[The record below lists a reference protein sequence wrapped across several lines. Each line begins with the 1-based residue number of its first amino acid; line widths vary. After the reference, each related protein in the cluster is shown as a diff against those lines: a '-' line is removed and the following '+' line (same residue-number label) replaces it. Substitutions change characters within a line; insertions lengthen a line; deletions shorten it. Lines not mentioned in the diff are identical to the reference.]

1 MKLLVL
7 VLAAASF
14 ALVGCGDDDP
24 STIAGSPDETT
35 TTTESSGS
43 GTVAVS
49 LEPVE
54 GMFTEG
60 FEIGLRFETADGEV
74 LDKQLWTDFVQSLPD
89 TASGGIDAYYK
100 SVLEQPVPAGDVV
113 VLASVA
119 IGMGPGPV
127 PPDLDGDLDCRLPVT
142 VPPDGRVEVQVSF
155 DSSTG
160 DCLTLK

>member
-7 VLAAASF
+7 LLATAGL
-14 ALVGCGDDDP
+14 ALTGCGDDDP
-24 STIAGSPDETT
+24 STVAGSPDETT
-35 TTTESSGS
+35 TTTEASGT

-49 LEPVE
+49 LEPVD

-74 LDKQLWTDFVQSLPD
+74 IDKTLWTDFIQSLPE
-89 TASGGIDAYYK
+89 TASGGIDVYYD
-100 SVLEQPVPAGDVV
+100 SVLEQPVPAGDVI

-127 PPDLDGDLDCRLPVT
+127 APDLDGDLDCRLPVT
-142 VPPDGRVEVQVSF
+142 VPADGRVEVEVSF
-155 DSSTG
+155 DSSAG
-160 DCLTLK
+160 DCLTVK